1 MWTFLRNLFSKKT
14 DKPAIEVAV
23 SDEQAINLPGNEIPN
38 LEFYT
43 AQSIGKVRMQN
54 EDSLFANAFTLAG
67 DAKLTQFGLFIIADG
82 MGGHHHGEVA
92 SHLAITSVVSELF
105 DKIHKPLINHIR
117 DPFASVS
124 LHELVHRA
132 IKMAQATVLN
142 AVPGAGTTLTL
153 GIIFGNQ
160 VTIGHIGD
168 SRCYLIPAQGD
179 LRCLTSDHSLVNR
192 LLELG
197 QLTPAEAEKHPQKNV
212 LYKAIGQK
220 GDIEADVATFPLSPG
235 DKLLL
240 CSDGLWGPIPDQE
253 IQNIVNGNHT
263 LKDASNGLIHS
274 ANAYGGPDNI
284 SLILVEIPQEIRNS

>member
-1 MWTFLRNLFSKKT
+1 MWTFLRNLFNKKSAPPT
-14 DKPAIEVAV
+14 REVDAP
-23 SDEQAINLPGNEIPN
+23 DEQASTQPGNEIPN
-38 LEFYT
+38 LEFFT
-43 AQSIGKVRMQN
+43 AQSIGKVRIQN

-92 SHLAITSVVSELF
+92 SHLAITSIVSELF

-132 IKMAQATVLN
+132 IKLAQATVLN

-153 GIIFGNQ
+153 GIVFGNQ
-160 VTIGHIGD
+160 VTVGHIGD
-168 SRCYLIPAQGD
+168 SRCYLIPAEGE

-240 CSDGLWGPIPDQE
+240 CSDGLWGSIPDLE
-253 IQNIVNGNHT
+253 IHNIVNTNQR
-263 LKDASNGLIHS
+263 LKDASDSLIHT
-274 ANAYGGPDNI
+274 ANAAGGPDNI
-284 SLILVEIPQEIRNS
+284 SLILVEIPQEKTDS